1 MRNNEALTSFKWTL
15 FLTTVKWSKK
25 GWIHLNHNP
34 SLILKKVSIW
44 LTCYKFLF
52 KVQFSSFSL
61 FPKQKGKLRKKF
73 RFFSAKIF
81 QSKVTSHP
89 VRKALQ
95 QKTKPCEGCVMV
107 SSKVPMERN
116 RMFSVLGLR
125 LHSFLWNTSI
135 DGFLLKYFYFIIWT
149 IICNVWLYLT
159 LCKYTA
165 KLLYKIN

>member
-81 QSKVTSHP
+81 LSKVTSHP

-95 QKTKPCEGCVMV
+95 RKTKPCE
-107 SSKVPMERN
+107 R
-116 RMFSVLGLR
+116 LR
-125 LHSFLWNTSI
+125 
-135 DGFLLKYFYFIIWT
+135 DGFVQSSDGTKSNVFRFRIKITFILMKYLNGRF
-149 IICNVWLYLT
+149 LT
-159 LCKYTA
+159 
-165 KLLYKIN
+165 